1 MMTGWRIIPVDHS
14 NAAAFVDYCRAH
26 GAEHDESFLPQADF
40 VPTAEYPACLMLA
53 GESGD
58 TIAGAASLLRTP
70 GYVNMGIARFMI
82 LHALEPSRA
91 AYAALLDALRP
102 HLADLDY
109 AFGFIPEDRT
119 AVRAIWEG
127 LGLRV
132 ERYAYVLEHPGT
144 PVPDVRLPEG
154 YGLQYVHESDQEALA
169 TFCDLLNISF
179 AGHPQR
185 TDATPERLVRDIVG
199 PYGLPDGLLLLWV
212 DGQPVGTVSVER
224 DDEPGAAAIGGV
236 TVHPAYRGR
245 GLGRLLIRQA
255 LNVAAAAG
263 LRPVYLSVS
272 ANNEAA
278 IRLYV
283 GEGFVKKT
291 VVVAYRWQPD
301 DVTQVSPEC

>member
-1 MMTGWRIIPVDHS
+1 MTGWRIISVDHS
-14 NAAAFVDYCRAH
+14 NAAAFVAYCRAH

-40 VPTAEYPACLMLA
+40 VPTAEYPAYLMLS
-53 GESGD
+53 GED
-58 TIAGAASLLRTP
+58 DDEAIVGAACLLRTP
-70 GYVNMGIARFMI
+70 GYVQMRIARFMI
-82 LHALEPSRA
+82 LHALEPSRT
-91 AYAALLDALRP
+91 AYAALLAALRP

-109 AFGFIPEDRT
+109 AFGFIPEHLT
-119 AVRAIWEG
+119 AVRRIWED

-132 ERYAYVLEHPGT
+132 ERYAFVLEHPGA
-144 PVPDVRLPEG
+144 PLPAVQMPEG
-154 YGLQYVHESDQEALA
+154 MGFQHVHESDQEALA

-179 AGHPQR
+179 AGQPQR
-185 TDATPERLVRDIVG
+185 ADATPERLVRDIVG

-212 DGQPVGTVSVER
+212 DGRPVGTVSVER

-236 TVHPAYRGR
+236 TVHPDFRGR

-255 LNVAAAAG
+255 LDVAAVAG

-283 GEGFVKKT
+283 SEGFEKKT
-291 VVVAYRWQPD
+291 VMVAYRWQPGD
-301 DVTQVSPEC
+301 AASHLLC

>member
-1 MMTGWRIIPVDHS
+1 MANWRIIPVNHD
-14 NAAAFVDYCRAH
+14 NAAAFVAYCRAH

-40 VPTAEYPACLMLA
+40 VPTAEYPAYLMLA
-53 GESGD
+53 GEGGD
-58 TIAGAASLLRTP
+58 GIVGAACLLRTP

-82 LHALEPSRA
+82 LHAVEPSRA
-91 AYAALLDALRP
+91 AYAALLDALMP
-102 HLADLDY
+102 HMADLDY

-119 AVRAIWEG
+119 AVRAIWED

-132 ERYAYVLEHPGT
+132 ERYAFVLEHPGA
-144 PVPDVRLPEG
+144 PVPAVQLPEG
-154 YGLQYVHESDQEALA
+154 MGFQHVHESDQEALA

-179 AGHPQR
+179 AGQPQR
-185 TDATPERLVRDIVG
+185 ADATPERLVREIVG

-212 DGQPVGTVSVER
+212 DGRPVGTVSVER

-283 GEGFVKKT
+283 REGFEKKT
-291 VVVAYRWQPD
+291 VMVAYRWEPGD
-301 DVTQVSPEC
+301 AASHLLC

>member
-1 MMTGWRIIPVDHS
+1 MADWRIVPVTGD
-14 NAAAFVDYCRAH
+14 NAAAFVAYCRAH

-40 VPTAEYPACLMLA
+40 VPTVEYPGYLMFS
-53 GESGD
+53 GEGD
-58 TIAGAASLLRTP
+58 DAITGAACLLRTP
-70 GYVNMGIARFMI
+70 GYVQVGIARFMI
-82 LHALEPSRA
+82 LHALQPSRA

-102 HLADLDY
+102 HLAGLDY
-109 AFGFIPEDRT
+109 AFGFIPEDLA
-119 AVRAIWEG
+119 AVRGIWED

-132 ERYAYVLEHPGT
+132 ERYAYVLEHPGG
-144 PVPDVRLPEG
+144 PVQDVELPEG

-179 AGHPQR
+179 AGQPQR
-185 TDATPERLVRDIVG
+185 ADATPERLVREIVG

-212 DGQPVGTVSVER
+212 DGRPVGTASVER

-255 LNVAAAAG
+255 LKVAADAG
-263 LRPVYLSVS
+263 LHPVYLSVS

-283 GEGFVKKT
+283 SEGFVKKT
-291 VVVAYRWQPD
+291 VMVAYRWQPD
-301 DVTQVSPEC
+301 AATRVGPAS